1 MTWRLDEHVK
11 AFVYRTWV
19 PTVLFLAL
27 LATVTVG
34 RSAIDSLILR
44 VPVDVGSAVPYGL
57 HIATWLAGAFLV
69 SRLVDAAIWEVLAV
83 RRTNVRVPKLLRQL
97 SAIVIYGTAIVSII
111 AFVLGQSVTAL
122 VTTSSAVGLLIGFA
136 VRSLILDAFSG
147 IAINLEQPFRAGD
160 FIQVRGRGPEPT
172 MGIVQEINWRTTR
185 LATLEN
191 DVVIIPNGILAESII
206 LNRSAPDSTSW
217 YDFTIKLDFSVD
229 ADRAIRVLESAAR
242 MSAAEGG
249 ALASPAPDVLIA
261 AVDET
266 GVHYRIAYAVDPTK
280 KVPRK
285 ARHLLLKHV
294 LDNLH
299 HSGLAPALVKQ
310 DVFVAQGVERDLDYE
325 DGAHRAQLLSRVD
338 LFAAFDA
345 AALDGLARQV
355 VVRLV
360 PAGTVVVEQDEP
372 GQSMFV
378 VVEGDLRVHVPDA
391 DGTLRE
397 AGYLRAGDFFGEMSL
412 LTGEKRSATVR
423 AIGDAVLYE
432 IAKDH
437 IATLLDAH
445 PEIAATLTR
454 TVAEHRLRDSAA
466 TGRLPPEERAEQK
479 RTLIAELLRAMGAFF
494 GRFLGTA

>member
-11 AFVYRTWV
+11 ALVYRTWA
-19 PTVLFLAL
+19 PAVLFLAL
-27 LATVTVG
+27 LAAVTVE
-34 RSAIDSLILR
+34 RSAIDRLALR
-44 VPVDVGSAVPYGL
+44 LPVDAGIAIPYVL
-57 HIATWLAGAFLV
+57 DIAAWLAGAFLL
-69 SRLVDAAIWEVLAV
+69 SRIVDTAIWEVLAAHQ
-83 RRTNVRVPKLLRQL
+83 TNVRVPKLLRQL
-97 SAIVIYGTAIVSII
+97 SAMIIYAVAIVAIV
-111 AFVLGQSVTAL
+111 AFVFGQSVTAL
-122 VTTSSAVGLLIGFA
+122 VTTSSALGLLIGFA

-147 IAINLEQPFRAGD
+147 IAINLEQPFRTGD

-172 MGIVQEINWRTTR
+172 MGRVREINWRTTR
-185 LATLEN
+185 LTTLEN
-191 DVVIIPNGILAESII
+191 DVIIIPNGIVAESII
-206 LNRSAPDSTSW
+206 LNRSAPDLASW

-249 ALASPAPDVLIA
+249 ALASPAPDVLISA
-261 AVDET
+261 IDET
-266 GVHYRIAYAVDPTK
+266 GVHYRIAYAVDPSR

-310 DVFVAQGVERDLDYE
+310 DVFVARAVDRQLDYD
-325 DGAHRAQLLSRVD
+325 DGADRALLLSRVD

-345 AALDGLARQV
+345 AALDGLARQA
-355 VVRLV
+355 VVRV
-360 PAGTVVVEQDEP
+360 APAGSVVVEQGEP

-378 VVEGDLRVHVPDA
+378 VVEGDLRVHVPGA

-412 LTGEKRSATVR
+412 LTGQKRSATVR

-432 IAKDH
+432 IAKEH

-445 PEIAATLTR
+445 PEIAAMLTR
-454 TVAEHRLRDSAA
+454 TVADHRLRDSIV
-466 TGRLPPEERAEQK
+466 TGQLPPQERAEQK
-479 RTLIAELLRAMGAFF
+479 RTMVAELLRAMGAFF

>member
-1 MTWRLDEHVK
+1 MRWRLDHHVK
-11 AFVYRTWV
+11 ALVYRTWV
-19 PTVLFLAL
+19 PTILFLAL
-27 LATVTVG
+27 LAAVTAG
-34 RSAIDSLILR
+34 RAAIDRLALR
-44 VPVDVGSAVPYGL
+44 LPVDAGTAIPYVL
-57 HIATWLAGAFLV
+57 AIATWLAGAFLL
-69 SRLVDAAIWEVLAV
+69 SRIVDTAIWEVLAAHQ
-83 RRTNVRVPKLLRQL
+83 TNVRVPKLLRQL
-97 SAIVIYGTAIVSII
+97 TAIIIYAIAII
-111 AFVLGQSVTAL
+111 AIIGFVFDQSVTAL
-122 VTTSSAVGLLIGFA
+122 VTTSSALGLLIGFA

-147 IAINLEQPFRAGD
+147 IAINLEQPFRTGD
-160 FIQVRGRGPEPT
+160 FIQLRGRGPDPI
-172 MGIVQEINWRTTR
+172 MGVVQEINWRTTR

-191 DVVIIPNGILAESII
+191 DVIIIPNGILAESVI
-206 LNRSAPDSTSW
+206 LNRSAPDETSW
-217 YDFTIKLDFSVD
+217 YDFIIKLDFSVD

-242 MSAAEGG
+242 MAAAEGG
-249 ALASPAPDVLIA
+249 PLASPAPDVLVA

-266 GVHYRIAYAVDPTK
+266 GVHYRVAFAVDPAK
-280 KVPRK
+280 MVPRK

-299 HSGLAPALVKQ
+299 HSGLSPALAKQ
-310 DVFVAQGVERDLDYE
+310 DIFVARAAARELDHE
-325 DGAHRAQLLSRVD
+325 DVAHRVQSLSRVD

-355 VVRLV
+355 MVRLV
-360 PAGTVVVEQDEP
+360 PAGSVVVEQGEP

-378 VVEGDLRVHVPDA
+378 VVEGDLRVHVPEA

-412 LTGEKRSATVR
+412 LTGQKRSATVR

-432 IAKDH
+432 IAKEH

-479 RTLIAELLRAMGAFF
+479 RTMVAELLRAMGAFF
-494 GRFLGTA
+494 GRFLGGA